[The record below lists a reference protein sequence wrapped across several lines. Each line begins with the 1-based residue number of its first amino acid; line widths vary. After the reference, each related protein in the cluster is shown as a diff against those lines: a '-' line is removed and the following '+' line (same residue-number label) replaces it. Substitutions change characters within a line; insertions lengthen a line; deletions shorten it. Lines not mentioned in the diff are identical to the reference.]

1 MDLVVRP
8 RKQVAQ
14 IMGKDFFRR
23 DSGSYP
29 NFLNHPPDI
38 ASVQSLAR
46 SGNENQPGDNA
57 FFGAVGAQRPRQL
70 VGNQNDPLL
79 ALVANQDFPFVDALQ
94 SNRFEFIGLLFA
106 DTMQNGKPRCIAYAF
121 RQGLKPCRKAYLH
134 YL

>member
-29 NFLNHPPDI
+29 NFLNHPPDV
-38 ASVQSLAR
+38 ASVHSLTC
-46 SGNENQPGDNA
+46 SGNENQSGDNA
-57 FFGAVGAQRPRQL
+57 FSGAVGAQRSRQL

-79 ALVANQDFPFVDALQ
+79 ALVANQDFPFIDALQ

-106 DTMQNGKPRCIAYAF
+106 ELCKMANSDVSHALSGKAWNLPERAF
-121 RQGLKPCRKAYLH
+121 HFL
-134 YL
+134 